1 MKHKILFLTLI
12 GFSSLIADE
21 IPAQRPQGGVTET
34 LIGLA
39 PIAFFIVLIYL
50 LIVRPQ
56 NTRRKKHQEM
66 ITSLKKGD
74 KIITTGGLI
83 VEVLKSE
90 EDFFSVRLNDD
101 TIAKLS
107 REFVAYKIDDTQQS
121 K

>member
-1 MKHKILFLTLI
+1 MKHKISLLFFLS
-12 GFSSLIADE
+12 FNWLIADE
-21 IPAQRPQGGVTET
+21 LPVQRAQGGISET

-39 PIAFFIVLIYL
+39 PIAFFIVLIYF

-83 VEVLKSE
+83 VEVVKPE
-90 EDFFSVRLNDD
+90 EEFFSVRLNDD
-101 TIAKLS
+101 TVVKLS
-107 REFVAYKIDDTQQS
+107 REFVAYKID
-121 K
+121 

>member
-1 MKHKILFLTLI
+1 MKCKLFFLTLI
-12 GFSSLIADE
+12 SACVLIADE
-21 IPAQRPQGGVTET
+21 IPAQRPQAGVDDT

-39 PIAFFIVLIYL
+39 PIAFFILLIYF

-83 VEVLKSE
+83 AEVVKPE
-90 EDFFSVRLNDD
+90 DDFFSVRLNDD
-101 TIAKLS
+101 TIVKLS
-107 REFVAYKIDDTQQS
+107 REFVAYKIDDTQQNN
-121 K
+121 